1 MSTPDVNHRQLTI
14 DFEYDDRVV
23 QLAAEYAIMMAPYLA
38 PGTKAETAKVLA
50 ARMALLAAR
59 RLDKFAEPPEL
70 MICHTCDAQV
80 GPKERAR
87 VVVCLSCGLR
97 GGSPGSDG

>member
-1 MSTPDVNHRQLTI
+1 MSNSIQNRKQMTI

-23 QLAAEYAIMMAPYLA
+23 SLAAEFGIMMTPLLA
-38 PGTKAETAKVLA
+38 PGTKSEATKALA
-50 ARMALLAAR
+50 ARMALLAAK
-59 RLDKFAEPPEL
+59 RLDKFVEPPDM
-70 MICHTCDAQV
+70 MICHSCDAQI

-87 VVVCLSCGLR
+87 VVVCISCAMS

>member
-1 MSTPDVNHRQLTI
+1 MSTPDANRRQLAI

-23 QLAAEYAIMMAPYLA
+23 QLAAEFALMMTPHLA
-38 PGTKAETAKVLA
+38 PGTKTETAKALA
-50 ARMALLAAR
+50 ARMALLAAK
-59 RLDKFAEPPEL
+59 RLDKFAEPSEM
-70 MICHTCDAQV
+70 MICHTCDALV

-87 VVVCLSCGLR
+87 VVVCVKCGMQ

>member
-1 MSTPDVNHRQLTI
+1 MSTPDANRKQLAI

-23 QLAAEYAIMMAPYLA
+23 TLAAEFAVMMAPLLA
-38 PGTKAETAKVLA
+38 PGTKSETAKALA
-50 ARMALLAAR
+50 ARMAVLAGK
-59 RLDKFAEPPEL
+59 RLDKFAEPSEL
-70 MICHTCDAQV
+70 MICHTCDATV

-87 VVVCLSCGLR
+87 VVVCIKCGLG

>member
-1 MSTPDVNHRQLTI
+1 MSHSVENRKQIAI

-23 QLAAEYAIMMAPYLA
+23 QLAAEFGIMMAPLLA
-38 PGTKAETAKVLA
+38 SGTKVEDTKNLA
-50 ARMALLAAR
+50 ARLALLASK
-59 RLDKFAEPPEL
+59 RLDKFSEPSDL
-70 MICHTCDAQV
+70 MICHSCDAAV

-87 VVVCLSCGLR
+87 VVVCIACAMA